1 MATSRNEG
9 KDVTAAVRRRSTDA
23 RAGAAPSIADAAI
36 WRAMRSPLRFQ
47 VLESIRAAPRSSA
60 RELATALETTVSRLH
75 YHLRI
80 LIDAGLIMPDTRA
93 PASTAAARFS
103 ATFNE
108 YPRGFFGSAAE
119 AYARRAQLAAA
130 LAKQG
135 LVHVH
140 AAPPKSRRLRRSES
154 LLSADSVRNFS
165 RLERLD
171 ERELR
176 EVLHHAGE
184 ISRIVEKARARRT
197 GGAPVAAATHFVGV
211 CVTPLRAP
219 ALPDAP
225 ID

>member
-1 MATSRNEG
+1 
-9 KDVTAAVRRRSTDA
+9 VR
-23 RAGAAPSIADAAI
+23 SIADAAV

-47 VLESIRAAPRSSA
+47 IFEAIRAAPGSSA
-60 RELATALETTVSRLH
+60 RDLAIALATTVSRLH

-80 LIDAGLIMPDTRA
+80 LLEAGLIVSKADGRA
-93 PASTAAARFS
+93 GAEAARFS
-103 ATFNE
+103 AAFAE
-108 YPRGFFGSAAE
+108 YPAGFFGSAEGAE
-119 AYARRAQLAAA
+119 ARREQLMHA

-135 LVHVH
+135 LLH
-140 AAPPKSRRLRRSES
+140 ASRGRRTRRAEG
-154 LLSADSVRNFS
+154 AARGPVRHFS

-171 ERELR
+171 EREVA
-176 EVLHHAGE
+176 EVLRHAAE
-184 ISRIVEKARARRT
+184 ISRIVEAARTRRS